1 MAGGCCRLE
10 NPCWPQRG
18 STSHHPPVRQQEE
31 VAQRSRNAQTQNPE
45 MEAVDKFLLE
55 LTHGPRLT
63 SLGGAGVCP
72 SLLARVSELVDRPQG
87 SQEKQTSPGP
97 WQEAC
102 VGEKG

>member
-18 STSHHPPVRQQEE
+18 STSHHPPVRQREE
-31 VAQRSRNAQTQNPE
+31 VAQHSRNAQTQNPE

-63 SLGGAGVCP
+63 SLGSAGVCP
-72 SLLARVSELVDRPQG
+72 SLLARASELVDRPQG